1 MPRNTDLIK
10 RLLIKVIG
18 FYTKLTPFVLRGPC
32 ASQFDQ
38 KTNFPRVGK
47 IWACTPQTAPTGP
60 GIKTGRKM
68 GEPNGSVPISQIHSG
83 VLDAKT
89 IKGRKQG
96 RAKTP
101 R

>member
-1 MPRNTDLIK
+1 MPRNADLIK
-10 RLLIKVIG
+10 RLLIKVSWY
-18 FYTKLTPFVLRGPC
+18 YTFFRRSGAVRN
-32 ASQFDQ
+32 AD
-38 KTNFPRVGK
+38 R
-47 IWACTPQTAPTGP
+47 IWASTPQTAPTGP

-96 RAKTP
+96 RQKTP

>member
-18 FYTKLTPFVLRGPC
+18 YYTFFRRSGAVRNADRKCKAFSLR
-32 ASQFDQ
+32 S
-38 KTNFPRVGK
+38 KIWFPRVGK
-47 IWACTPQTAPTGP
+47 IWASTPQTAPTGP

-68 GEPNGSVPISQIHSG
+68 GELNGSVPISQIHSG

-89 IKGRKQG
+89 IKGRK
-96 RAKTP
+96 
-101 R
+101 

>member
-18 FYTKLTPFVLRGPC
+18 YYTFFRRSGAVRNVK
-32 ASQFDQ
+32 Q
-38 KTNFPRVGK
+38 TNPRVGK
-47 IWACTPQTAPTGP
+47 IWASTPQTAPTGP

-68 GEPNGSVPISQIHSG
+68 GELNGSVPISQIHSG